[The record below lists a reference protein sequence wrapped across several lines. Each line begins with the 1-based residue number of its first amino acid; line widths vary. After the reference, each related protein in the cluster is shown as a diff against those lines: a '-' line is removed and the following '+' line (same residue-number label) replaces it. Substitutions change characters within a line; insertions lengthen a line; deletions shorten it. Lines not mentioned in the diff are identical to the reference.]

1 MEAILLAC
9 AANVQVGGRGHPARS
24 TTVSKGW
31 TRTSDKCGGYSGYSG
46 DIAVDNVSSPKPRT
60 CGGYSE
66 DAQIR
71 ACDNQRKK
79 SFVKRDQ

>member
-46 DIAVDNVSSPKPRT
+46 DIAVDNEGYAKPSLLPVLEFARGFLIKLPNT
-60 CGGYSE
+60 PH
-66 DAQIR
+66 
-71 ACDNQRKK
+71 
-79 SFVKRDQ
+79 